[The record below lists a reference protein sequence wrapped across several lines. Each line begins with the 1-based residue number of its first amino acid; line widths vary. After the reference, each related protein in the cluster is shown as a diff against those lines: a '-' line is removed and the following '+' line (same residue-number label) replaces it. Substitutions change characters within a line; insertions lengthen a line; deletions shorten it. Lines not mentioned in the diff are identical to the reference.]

1 LHQSE
6 ETLAR
11 EDGSGHIL
19 VVEDDGDARQLLDI
33 QLTRL
38 GYQVSQA
45 ASAGEC
51 IASLRSPGPA
61 LDLVL
66 LDRHLPDSD
75 GGDILRLIR
84 EDPEMPKVPVV
95 VISGDRGAES
105 IVGMLACGAVDYL
118 VKPFDARVLSARVAA
133 ALREARQKQALLKT
147 QQVLAR
153 IKREL
158 QLIFDGI
165 SEAVLLVA
173 GDMTIRR
180 INRAGLAMS
189 GKAAYTELLGKK
201 CHQAIHGLSEPCP
214 DCPVAAAFR
223 EGRSQER
230 EMVRH
235 IAGRTIYRRQR
246 AFLLESPGGDSPL
259 VVEVTEDVT
268 EQRQLKDELVR
279 SEKLQAV
286 MRLAGA
292 LAHEVSQ
299 PLSAISGRAELLE
312 MALGHPEKPAEPGEL
327 QRHLESLRGN
337 CRRIA
342 EIVRRLQN
350 VSSYVTKPY
359 YGAVEILDLDRSSA
373 ADGAAG
379 EPPPAPDQGD
389 PRP

>member
-1 LHQSE
+1 
-6 ETLAR
+6 LAR
-11 EDGSGHIL
+11 EDHSGHIL
-19 VVEDDGDARQLLDI
+19 VVEDDSDVRELLDI

-38 GYQVSQA
+38 GYQVTQA

-51 IASLRSPGPA
+51 IASLRSGGRA
-61 LDLVL
+61 LDLVV

-75 GGDILRLIR
+75 GSDILRLIR
-84 EDPEMPKVPVV
+84 DDPEIPKVPVV
-95 VISGDRGAES
+95 VISGNHQVES

-201 CHQAIHGLSEPCP
+201 CHQAVHGLSEPCP

-223 EGRSQER
+223 ERRSQER

-246 AFLLESPGGDSPL
+246 AFLLESPGSGSPL
-259 VVEVTEDVT
+259 VLEVTEDVT

-312 MALGHPEKPAEPGEL
+312 MALGHP
-327 QRHLESLRGN
+327 
-337 CRRIA
+337 
-342 EIVRRLQN
+342 
-350 VSSYVTKPY
+350 
-359 YGAVEILDLDRSSA
+359 
-373 ADGAAG
+373 
-379 EPPPAPDQGD
+379 
-389 PRP
+389 